1 MHWETEERHQS
12 QQKQKQKINN
22 LARNLAFKERQWIQ
36 QSDSWSIEDKNNEV
50 EQQGLQ

>member
-12 QQKQKQKINN
+12 QQQQQKKLTTQQGK
-22 LARNLAFKERQWIQ
+22 LAFKERQWIQ